1 MTTARDRGS
10 FSIAHVTHMSD
21 RTEALLAELVELQ
34 RRQLANQ
41 ERAIAQQAASVAQQ
55 DASVALQREAVER
68 QRRALRVVWAL
79 IAIIVAIL
87 LVPTLYYAVLRAGT

>member
-1 MTTARDRGS
+1 
-10 FSIAHVTHMSD
+10 MSD

-41 ERAIAQQAASVAQQ
+41 ERAIAQQTASVAQQ

-68 QRRALRVVWAL
+68 QRKAMRIVWAL
-79 IAIIVAIL
+79 VAIAAAVA
-87 LVPTLYYAVLRAGT
+87 LVPMLYYAVLRASR